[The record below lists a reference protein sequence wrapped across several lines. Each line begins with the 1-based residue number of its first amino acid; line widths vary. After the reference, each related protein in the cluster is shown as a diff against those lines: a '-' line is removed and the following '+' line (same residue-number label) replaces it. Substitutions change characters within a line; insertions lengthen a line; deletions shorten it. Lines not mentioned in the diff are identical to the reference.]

1 MCVLVLLPHAAQ
13 RTEEKRAHTCEHC
26 SEGGP
31 WVRIVFNRW
40 ELGGDVCW
48 GVLECV
54 FPSSVTKQTP
64 SWSQQPRWQDTP
76 LCLHV
81 HSLLI
86 LFIYELISPL
96 YFFWFCPFNWQA
108 YPMTF
113 CYFFGSLIHCNIV
126 PSFDPTL
133 LCTHLYMVQGRWHDN
148 QLISLN
154 VEDFALTYKRK
165 RKQTKLK
172 RITSYISFLPHCQQH
187 FLPQVF
193 FFLTEQVLLL
203 LNVNTAP

>member
-1 MCVLVLLPHAAQ
+1 MCVLLLLPHAAQ

-40 ELGGDVCW
+40 ELGGVCVEGFW
-48 GVLECV
+48 SVFFLRLSPSKLPLDHSSHDDRTHPCV
-54 FPSSVTKQTP
+54 YMFTLSLSYLSINSS
-64 SWSQQPRWQDTP
+64 
-76 LCLHV
+76 LH
-81 HSLLI
+81 S
-86 LFIYELISPL
+86 
-96 YFFWFCPFNWQA
+96 FFWFCPFNWQA
-108 YPMTF
+108 YPLTF
-113 CYFFGSLIHCNIV
+113 CYFFGSLIHCYIV
-126 PSFDPTL
+126 HSFDPTL

-165 RKQTKLK
+165 QKQTKLK
-172 RITSYISFLPHCQQH
+172 RITSYISFLPHCQWH
-187 FLPQVF
+187 FLPQF
-193 FFLTEQVLLL
+193 FLFFLTEQVLLL